1 MNKRLKEVLIRLLYV
16 IPLLLFTT
24 ELFYSLDSL
33 NSTTSFGIKYKYA
46 FIFPIFIFAYQS
58 IRNSKLGWF
67 LVLSLYLT
75 FLTIWVIRLIEAFSM
90 VGAKFTYGQYLLFW
104 VFVLLYLGIGFVY
117 YKFRPKTRL
126 F

>member
-46 FIFPIFIFAYQS
+46 FIIPIFIFAYQS
-58 IRNSKLGWF
+58 IRNSKLGWL

-117 YKFRPKTRL
+117 YKFRPKTIL

>member
-1 MNKRLKEVLIRLLYV
+1 MNKRLKEIFIRLLYV

-46 FIFPIFIFAYQS
+46 FIIPILIFAYQS
-58 IRNSKLGWF
+58 IRNSKVGWV
-67 LVLSLYLT
+67 LVMSLYLT
-75 FLTIWVIRLIEAFSM
+75 FLTIWVIGLIEGFSM
-90 VGAKFTYGQYLLFW
+90 IGAKYSYGQYLSFW
-104 VFVLLYLGIGFVY
+104 IFVLLYLGIGWIY
-117 YKFRPKTRL
+117 YKFRPKTKL